1 MTASSSSLMCHCV
14 AAHIPVLV
22 PSLGHLLGDGA
33 LAAPEFSVPVEKMKA
48 TRYYSCSQA
57 VLSYSVYVQNNLSE
71 MIILGTYQ

>member
-33 LAAPEFSVPVEKMKA
+33 VAAPEFSVPVENMKV
-48 TRYYSCSQA
+48 TRYH
-57 VLSYSVYVQNNLSE
+57 
-71 MIILGTYQ
+71 